1 MTTRVELELQ
11 IVLYAHQQVTKGRL
25 VECLDMGFDL
35 EALRIIRNLDLTA
48 LPRCDSRRQPGIM
61 AGIMIDNQALARLA
75 AQLDRTAMLE
85 SVIDQLLERGAS
97 STLLKHYFGIN
108 RQEIYGRRKLL
119 GLPPSSRGRRTRGIT
134 TRSEERLV
142 LQRLD
147 KILQDYGE
155 QERSTAQVQCQSLLQ
170 LAATSGHCVNEIWE
184 VAEKHDRRGT
194 FAWHGRD
201 RLAQNCSN

>member
-1 MTTRVELELQ
+1 MTTRVELEMQ
-11 IVLYAHQQVTKGRL
+11 IVLYVHEQVTKGHL
-25 VECLDMGFDL
+25 VECLELGFDL

-61 AGIMIDNQALARLA
+61 AGITIDNQALARLA

-85 SVIDQLLERGAS
+85 SIIDQLLERGAS

-108 RQEIYGRRKLL
+108 RQEIYARRKLL

-134 TRSEERLV
+134 NRSEERLV
-142 LQRLD
+142 LQLLD
-147 KILQDYGE
+147 KLLQDYGE
-155 QERSTAQVQCQSLLQ
+155 QERSTALVQCQALLQ
-170 LAATSGHCVNEIWE
+170 LAATSDHCVNEIWE

-194 FAWHGRD
+194 FTWHRID
-201 RLAQNCSN
+201 RVASSSSN